1 VSVDH
6 PPSNASLAAESA
18 HRQNANGP
26 PLTPSDLLQ
35 VKSGI
40 AGLVWPPVAKAASA
54 QLLALVQWLDRSQ
67 WLDPASIQA
76 GQARQLALLLKHF
89 EEQSEWFLGRLQGQG
104 LTARALG
111 QSAQAFA
118 QLPVLTRRELQLAG
132 PDFHSR
138 IVPEAHRPLARKQTS
153 GSTGETVLV
162 YRSALNQLF
171 WLATTVREHLWHQ
184 RDPRGRLA
192 LVRRS
197 VSQPTDWPDWGAPV
211 ASLFDT
217 GPSFGM
223 PITTDTQ
230 ALIEWLLRVQ
240 PNYLLIFPNV
250 LRDLLD
256 KLPVGQTLPGLAQI
270 RTISETLSADL
281 RVRTQDRLGVTI
293 ADTYSC
299 EEAGVIA
306 LQCPHSGPDTA
317 RYHTMAE
324 GLMVEVL
331 RASGDA
337 CDVGEVGRVV
347 VTDLLN
353 FASPVIRYDIG
364 DYAEQGPVCTCGRGL
379 PTLKRVMGRERNM
392 VKLPDGRSYWPQ
404 TGFREFASVADIAQ
418 YQFVQKSLTLIE
430 VRLVVN
436 GPALMPD
443 TEAALAE
450 IISAALKHRF
460 NYQFVY
466 FADRLPKPASGKFE
480 EYVCEC

>member
-1 VSVDH
+1 MSVDH
-6 PPSNASLAAESA
+6 PPLHASLATESA
-18 HRQNANGP
+18 HRQNANRP
-26 PLTPSDLLQ
+26 PLTPSDLLE

-89 EEQSEWFLGRLQGQG
+89 EEQSEWFLRRLQGQG
-104 LTARALG
+104 LTAGALG

-162 YRSALNQLF
+162 YRTTLNQLF
-171 WLATTVREHLWHQ
+171 WMATTVREHLWHQ

-197 VSQPTDWPDWGAPV
+197 VSEPTQWPDWGAPV
-211 ASLFDT
+211 ASLFET

-223 PITTDTQ
+223 PITTDTHE
-230 ALIEWLLRVQ
+230 LIDWLQQVQ
-240 PNYLLIFPNV
+240 PNYLLMFPSV

-256 KLPVGQTLPGLAQI
+256 KLPAGQSLPGLVQI
-270 RTISETLSADL
+270 RTISETLSDDL
-281 RVRTQDRLGVTI
+281 RVRTQERLGVTI

-306 LQCPHSGPDTA
+306 LQCPHSGL
-317 RYHTMAE
+317 YHTMAE
-324 GLMVEVL
+324 GLIVEVL
-331 RASGDA
+331 AADGRP
-337 CDVGEVGRVV
+337 CQVGEVGRVV

-353 FASPVIRYDIG
+353 FASPVIRYDVG
-364 DYAEQGPVCTCGRGL
+364 DYAERGPVCSCGRGL

-404 TGFREFASVADIAQ
+404 TGFREFAAVADIAQ
-418 YQFVQKSLTLIE
+418 YQFVQKSVNLME
-430 VRLVVN
+430 VRLVVR
-436 GPALMPD
+436 GDAL
-443 TEAALAE
+443 TGHQETALAE

-460 NYQFVY
+460 DYRFVY
-466 FADRLPKPASGKFE
+466 FASPLPKPPSGKFE

>member
-1 VSVDH
+1 M
-6 PPSNASLAAESA
+6 SA
-18 HRQNANGP
+18 
-26 PLTPSDLLQ
+26 DLLQ

-40 AGLVWPPVAKAASA
+40 DGLVWPPVVKAANA
-54 QLLALVQWLDRSQ
+54 QLLSLVQWLDRSQ
-67 WLDPASIQA
+67 WLDPASIRA
-76 GQARQLALLLKHF
+76 GQAAQLTALLTHF
-89 EEQSEWFLGRLQGQG
+89 EKQSPWFGQRLQACGQ
-104 LTARALG
+104 TSEALS
-111 QSAQAFA
+111 QSAQAFR
-118 QLPVLTRRELQLAG
+118 QFPVLTRRELQLAG
-132 PDFHSR
+132 QEFHAR
-138 IVPEAHRPLARKQTS
+138 VVPVAHRPVASKQTS
-153 GSTGETVLV
+153 GSTGETVKV
-162 YRSALNQLF
+162 YRTTLNQLF

-192 LVRRS
+192 MVRRS
-197 VSQPTDWPDWGAPV
+197 VSEPTDWPDWGAPV
-211 ASLFDT
+211 ASLFAT

-240 PNYLLIFPNV
+240 PNYLLIFPSV
-250 LRDLLD
+250 LQDLLD
-256 KLPVGQTLPGLAQI
+256 KLPAGQTLPGLAQI

-281 RVRTQDRLGVTI
+281 RVRTQHRLGVTI

-306 LQCPHSGPDTA
+306 LQCPHSGL
-317 RYHTMAE
+317 YHTMAE

-331 RASGDA
+331 RANGDA

-364 DYAEQGPVCTCGRGL
+364 DYAEWGPVCTCGRGL

-404 TGFREFASVADIAQ
+404 TGFREFASVANIAQ
-418 YQFVQKSLTLIE
+418 YQFVQKSLALIE

-436 GPALMPD
+436 GRALTPD
-443 TEAALAE
+443 AEAALAE

-480 EYVCEC
+480 ECVCEC